1 MAKSSGAFGVR
12 SENRAAVSRIE
23 DIIGQCLKKHIKVFS
38 DFITPAQMEDIIKTA
53 QSYRD
58 IKYMSFGGNSQCE
71 RRIMGFCP
79 DYMDICQED
88 FPIDIIKISANKK
101 FSVEMSHRD
110 YLGSV
115 LGLGIDRSKVGDII
129 IFDGSALCYVK
140 KEISDFINTNL
151 IKVGR
156 NNVLTEVFDIKEFE
170 LPEVKTE
177 EKSYTVSSLRL
188 DAVSGGAFNLARGK
202 IQSLI
207 EGEKVF
213 LNFITELSPSKNVTE
228 GDMISVRGYGRVKV
242 LSING
247 RTKKDRISITVLKY
261 V

>member
-1 MAKSSGAFGVR
+1 M
-12 SENRAAVSRIE
+12 
-23 DIIGQCLKKHIKVFS
+23 
-38 DFITPAQMEDIIKTA
+38 
-53 QSYRD
+53 
-58 IKYMSFGGNSQCE
+58 
-71 RRIMGFCP
+71 
-79 DYMDICQED
+79 
-88 FPIDIIKISANKK
+88 
-101 FSVEMSHRD
+101 
-110 YLGSV
+110 
-115 LGLGIDRSKVGDII
+115 
-129 IFDGSALCYVK
+129 
-140 KEISDFINTNL
+140 
-151 IKVGR
+151 
-156 NNVLTEVFDIKEFE
+156 TEVFDIKEFE